1 MTYSVKEI
9 YFTLQGEGLQSGR
22 PAVFCRFS
30 GCNLWT
36 GLEKDIDKAVC
47 RFCDT
52 DFVGTDGPGGDKF
65 ATPTALAAT
74 VAAIWVAEAEEGV
87 PYVVCTGGEPLLQV
101 DAALIIAFK
110 EEGFEV
116 GVETNGTIKVPD
128 GLDWICVSP
137 KTDAPLVQKSGNEL
151 KLVYPQ
157 EGGAPERFAG
167 LEFDHFLLQPMDGP
181 VRDLNTALA
190 ADYCTANP
198 QWRVSVQTHKLV
210 DLP

>member
-1 MTYSVKEI
+1 M
-9 YFTLQGEGLQSGR
+9 
-22 PAVFCRFS
+22 
-30 GCNLWT
+30 
-36 GLEKDIDKAVC
+36 
-47 RFCDT
+47 
-52 DFVGTDGPGGDKF
+52 
-65 ATPTALAAT
+65 
-74 VAAIWVAEAEEGV
+74 
-87 PYVVCTGGEPLLQV
+87 VCTGGEPLLQV

-190 ADYCTANP
+190 VDYCTANP